1 MRPKKPTGR
10 DISSTFGAASI
21 ALLVVIAAF
30 VSGCGG
36 EQADEQDGTQQKTES
51 TEKTTASIGEPL
63 TVGSVQWTVTDV
75 HQLDKLFTPS
85 GSEPGNFIS
94 VDVDFTNNT
103 NQDITLATPFLALV
117 DSEGDEFQPDID
129 DNFMGVEPSK
139 NMFADQ
145 VEPGTTKEGTIV
157 FSVDP
162 GTSGFKL
169 RVGEARF
176 ASNKTGYIDLGI

>member
-1 MRPKKPTGR
+1 MRPEKLAGR
-10 DISSTFGAASI
+10 STSSILGAAGL
-21 ALLVVIAAF
+21 ALLVVVAVLAG
-30 VSGCGG
+30 GCGG
-36 EQADEQDGTQQKTES
+36 EQANEQDGTQQKTES

-63 TVGSVQWTVTDV
+63 TIGSVQWTVTDAQ
-75 HQLDKLFTPS
+75 QLDKLFTPS

-94 VDVDFTNNT
+94 VDIAFTNNS
-103 NQDITLATPFLALV
+103 NQDITLATPFFALV
-117 DSEGDEFQPDID
+117 DSKGDEFQPDID

-169 RVGEARF
+169 RVGEATF
-176 ASNKTGYIDLGI
+176 ASKKTGYIDLGL